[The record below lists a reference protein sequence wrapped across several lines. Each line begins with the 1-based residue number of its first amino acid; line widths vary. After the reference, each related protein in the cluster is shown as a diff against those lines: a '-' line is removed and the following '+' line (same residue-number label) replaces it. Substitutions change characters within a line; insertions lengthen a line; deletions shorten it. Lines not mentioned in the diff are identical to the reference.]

1 MFGGWR
7 RSMAGLSAA
16 LALMKS
22 PVCARSRA
30 GAGPGSAASLLLPGP
45 RVCVGKTPGDTKQ
58 LLCLRRGV
66 HEPRGGTSG
75 SPPPARPRTVR
86 LCAPRQPAP
95 GPSLPPRRARDP
107 RRPPC
112 LLCSGRRAE
121 GVRNLGSGSPD
132 RPSPAAA
139 PEEAGPIPTRGADQ
153 RALHG
158 PGGDRPGHVLAEG
171 GPGVVGWRSVTQG

>member
-30 GAGPGSAASLLLPGP
+30 GAGPGSAASRLLPGP

-58 LLCLRRGV
+58 PLCLRRG
-66 HEPRGGTSG
+66 
-75 SPPPARPRTVR
+75 RPRAAR
-86 LCAPRQPAP
+86 GERPGAHLQP
-95 GPSLPPRRARDP
+95 GPAQCASAPLGSRRRLPPRRARDP

-112 LLCSGRRAE
+112 LLCSGRWAE

>member
-1 MFGGWR
+1 MEAFAGWSVRSARAHEKPCVRTKPGGG
-7 RSMAGLSAA
+7 RSRQRGQPPPPRAAGLRGKNTWGHKAAAVPAAGRPRAARGERRERASSQAPHSAPLCPSA
-16 LALMKS
+16 
-22 PVCARSRA
+22 A
-30 GAGPGSAASLLLPGP
+30 GAGSRLAGPGTPAGHRVYSAVDAEG
-45 RVCVGKTPGDTKQ
+45 
-58 LLCLRRGV
+58 
-66 HEPRGGTSG
+66 
-75 SPPPARPRTVR
+75 
-86 LCAPRQPAP
+86 
-95 GPSLPPRRARDP
+95 
-107 RRPPC
+107 
-112 LLCSGRRAE
+112 AE